1 MDSILIEYNGK
12 DYKISEP
19 TINLWNKLN
28 LLKDLYDSE
37 QEYLILVI
45 SLMTGLDRENILK
58 ASWSSIQQAG
68 EYLTDYLLKQTNDF
82 YNEFEFAGVKYKFI
96 DLKNITFGEF
106 IDLDSYLQ
114 QPPARRMSELH
125 TLMAFLYR
133 EVGSDGKI
141 EPYDGSKVEHR
152 AELFKFLPVKY
163 LNGAMR
169 FFLTLEVLLEKNTHS
184 FSARVKRWMKLTVH
198 KKISAVI
205 GVGIRLFTFYLKRTS
220 SALRRFHNSR
230 SQSHSTTSL
239 TPLTLINKNN
249 ENLEN

>member
-58 ASWSSIQQAG
+58 ASWSSIQDAG

-82 YNEFEFAGVKYKFI
+82 YNEFEFQGTKYRFI

-114 QPPARRMSELH
+114 QPPSKRMSELH

-141 EPYDGSKVEHR
+141 EPYDGSKVEPR

-169 FFLTLEVLLEKNTHS
+169 FFLTLEVLLEKNNPLIFGEGKEVDDPAS
-184 FSARVKRWMKLTVH
+184 PQENFSSHW
-198 KKISAVI
+198 
-205 GVGIRLFTFYLKRTS
+205 GWY
-220 SALRRFHNSR
+220 SALYLLSQENVLRFEEVSKNPAHSR
-230 SQSHSTTSL
+230 T
-239 TPLTLINKNN
+239 
-249 ENLEN
+249 

>member
-58 ASWSSIQQAG
+58 ASWSSIQDAG

-82 YNEFEFAGVKYKFI
+82 YNEFEFQGTKYRFI

-114 QPPARRMSELH
+114 QPPSKRMSELH

-133 EVGSDGKI
+133 EIGSDGKI
-141 EPYDGSKVEHR
+141 EPYDGSKVEPR
-152 AELFKFLPVKY
+152 AELFKYLPVKY

-184 FSARVKRWMKLTVH
+184 FSARVKKWMTLPVR

-205 GVGIRLFTFYLKRTS
+205 GVGIQRFTFYLKRMS
-220 SALRRFHNSR
+220 YALRRFQKSR
-230 SQSHSTTSL
+230 SQSHLTTSHI
-239 TPLTLINKNN
+239 PLTLINKNK
-249 ENLEN
+249 EKLGS